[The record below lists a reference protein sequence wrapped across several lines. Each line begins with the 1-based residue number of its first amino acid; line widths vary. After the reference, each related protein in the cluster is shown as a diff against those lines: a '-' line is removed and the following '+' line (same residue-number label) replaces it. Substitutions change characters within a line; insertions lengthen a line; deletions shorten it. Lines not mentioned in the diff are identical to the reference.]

1 MGWGNL
7 ILSAVQ
13 GNKDR
18 KMQEEQAA
26 ADRALRRELATGN
39 IAAEKELAAL
49 KIAAAKEEM
58 AQREK
63 DAASAENRLIRRA
76 IELDAAK
83 AATEREQGIA
93 NTGAWLSKQSLLGSV
108 PDAVAE
114 QTWRANQAGYGK
126 QLTEQGIEGARSG
139 IATAESQR
147 VRDRALQEQAT
158 AQTALEKARND
169 IAARN
174 AGVNEKAQTLADKQ
188 FEFMTKRPMSLT
200 QDTLYLPA
208 RNQFLL
214 KQDAAR
220 DITGALVPASLN
232 PVNLPPSPEEIKKR
246 QEEMRKKKL
255 MEEEEQ
261 RLKGT
266 PIPKTQ
272 PQTTPWQTGIGALSG
287 LSPTDE
293 MLLRST
299 NLQY

>member
-63 DAASAENRLIRRA
+63 DAASAENRLIHRA

-147 VRDRALQEQAT
+147 KRDTAMQEQAA
-158 AQTALEKARND
+158 AQTALEQARNE
-169 IAARN
+169 IATRN
-174 AGVNEKAQTLADKQ
+174 ANVNEKAQTLAEKQ
-188 FEFMTKRPMSLT
+188 FEFMTKRPMSLGGNSIYWPT
-200 QDTLYLPA
+200 SETVVTETEPQWSERGFIPGGT
-208 RNQFLL
+208 
-214 KQDAAR
+214 KTS
-220 DITGALVPASLN
+220 I
-232 PVNLPPSPEEIKKR
+232 SPDKVLRMKKEVEDQIKA
-246 QEEMRKKKL
+246 
-255 MEEEEQ
+255 EEEER
-261 RLKGT
+261 RLKGLDKPKT
-266 PIPKTQ
+266 IPTQ

-287 LSPTDE
+287 LSPTDQL
-293 MLLRST
+293 LLRAT
-299 NLQY
+299 NLRF